1 MINRRQ
7 FIAGLSLPIG
17 ASAVPGVTF
26 SRDFGR
32 SMSVIGD
39 LAATVG
45 AAADIAD
52 DEDYWAEVRAAFT
65 PDNSL
70 INLQSGGV
78 SPSPKVVQEAMR
90 RYLDYSN
97 TTPTYTMWEVLEPQE
112 EHVRQRL
119 ASEWG
124 VSAEE
129 IAIVRN
135 ASEGLQI
142 SQCGM
147 NLNPGDEVLT
157 TNQDY
162 IRMIW
167 TYQQL
172 ERRNGIVL
180 KQISI
185 PTPSEDPGEIV
196 RLFERNITTR
206 TKALLMCH
214 MINLNGQILPVRA
227 VADMAH
233 SRGLPLIV
241 DGAHS
246 FAHIDFKI
254 SDLGCDYFA
263 TSLHKWLFAPHGTG
277 LLYVQR
283 DRIED
288 HWALT
293 APPAELNAD
302 IRKFEEIGTRPVANA
317 LAIGD
322 ALTFHQGLGAKR
334 KEARLRYLRDYWMEQ
349 LKQDDRI
356 KWNTSQKAGMACG
369 IANFDIPGTDIK
381 KMNQWMFDTYG
392 IVTHVTE
399 HPEYTGFRVTPNVFT
414 TLDELDRF
422 CVAVDEGMRQGIG
435 A

>member
-1 MINRRQ
+1 MLNRRQ

-17 ASAVPGVTF
+17 AAALSQVAFPQ
-26 SRDFGR
+26 DIGR
-32 SMSVIGD
+32 AMSVVKQLSSAQGTPAE
-39 LAATVG
+39 LAR
-45 AAADIAD
+45 
-52 DEDYWAEVRAAFT
+52 DEDFWFDIRDAFT

-78 SPSPKVVQEAMR
+78 SPSPKVVQEAVK

-112 EHVRQRL
+112 ENIRQRL
-119 ASEWG
+119 AREWG
-124 VSAEE
+124 VDAEE
-129 IAIVRN
+129 VAIVRGT
-135 ASEGLQI
+135 SEGMQI
-142 SQCGM
+142 CQNGID
-147 NLNPGDEVLT
+147 LERGDEVLT

-162 IRMIW
+162 VRMIW
-167 TYQQL
+167 TYQQR
-172 ERRNGIVL
+172 EKREGVVL

-185 PTPSEDPGEIV
+185 PTPSEDPAEIV
-196 RLFERNITTR
+196 RLFEEAITPR
-206 TKALLMCH
+206 TKIIHMCH
-214 MINLNGQILPVRA
+214 MINLSGQILPVRE

-233 SRGLPLIV
+233 AHGLPLVV

-277 LLYVQR
+277 LLYVRR
-283 DRIED
+283 DRIKD
-288 HWALT
+288 LWALT
-293 APPAELNAD
+293 APPLEMNSD
-302 IRKFEEIGTRPVANA
+302 IRKFEEIGTRPVALA
-317 LAIGD
+317 LGIGE

-334 KEARLRYLRDYWMEQ
+334 KEARLLYLRDYWMDQ
-349 LKQDDRI
+349 LKENDRV
-356 KWNTSQKAGMACG
+356 KWNTSQKPGMACG
-369 IANFDIPGTDIK
+369 IANFDIRGTDIK
-381 KMNQWMFDTYG
+381 AMNQWLFDSFG

-414 TLDELDRF
+414 TLNELDRF
-422 CVAVDEGMRQGIG
+422 CDAVEEGMRQGIG